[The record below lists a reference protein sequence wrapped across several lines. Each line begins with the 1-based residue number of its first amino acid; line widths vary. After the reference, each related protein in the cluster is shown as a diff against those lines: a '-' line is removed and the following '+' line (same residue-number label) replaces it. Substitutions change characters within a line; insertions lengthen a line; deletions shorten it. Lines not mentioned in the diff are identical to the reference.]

1 MDVTVS
7 VGNGLNRSPAT
18 TVEILDKL
26 AATNVTADNWELLSA
41 MLDYLDIPQKQ
52 EIVEGWREK
61 FRPSVPQDV
70 IAALGSDPI
79 LLQMAQEMIEQ
90 TSGLKEAAQGGG
102 IDPVEALGMLPEM

>member
-1 MDVTVS
+1 MDVTVT
-7 VGNGLNRSPAT
+7 VGTGMSRTPGA

-26 AATNVTADNWELLSA
+26 AATNVTADNWELLAA

-70 IAALGSDPI
+70 IAALGSDHA
-79 LLQMAQEMIEQ
+79 LLMTAN
-90 TSGLKEAAQGGG
+90 GQGMKVLYGFESPCRLVNKPCRFG
-102 IDPVEALGMLPEM
+102 